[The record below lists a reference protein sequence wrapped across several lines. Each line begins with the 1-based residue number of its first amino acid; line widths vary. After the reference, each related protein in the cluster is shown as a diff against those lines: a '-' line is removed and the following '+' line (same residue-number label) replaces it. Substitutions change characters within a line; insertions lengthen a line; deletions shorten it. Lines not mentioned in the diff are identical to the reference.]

1 MKKIFYSLGIF
12 LIIGL
17 LGVGWYFSGLI
28 YESGLNPEF
37 TETESVGTAE
47 DRVVVES
54 ITSKSIKLNVEE
66 EQWGVMLENGIY
78 GIIGQNGDAVIGK
91 ILNTNGNII
100 ERKLLQIN
108 GSLVTGDRISG
119 SAGLLLDEKT
129 GIYKILG
136 TSGWSGQ
143 ATQGIYT
150 PKSVVDIEYEDIFYQ
165 SDIGQFPA
173 YLTSSGDNGVVI
185 FVHGFR
191 GDYSREV
198 FAQLRAKDLMNM
210 GFRSMII
217 SYRNDRGLPK
227 DPSGIFQ
234 YGVSEWKDIDAAI
247 DEARKISENVVLW
260 GISGG
265 GGPVSSWI
273 QNTDDISKVSGIIY
287 EAPVISF
294 WESVEVNGAARF
306 PWLPQGLF
314 SYFKIVTELRYGV
327 DFDSMD
333 FRDAV
338 INSDI
343 PVLLFHGDDDEWV
356 PVEMSDLIAESR
368 NKNFTYIRSENVGHV
383 TSWNADPENYV
394 LQMSVFLSSLK

>member
-1 MKKIFYSLGIF
+1 LKKIFYSLGIF

-273 QNTDDISKVSGIIY
+273 QNTNDISKVSGIIY

-306 PWLPQGLF
+306 PWLPKGLF

>member
-1 MKKIFYSLGIF
+1 LKKIFYSLGIF

-173 YLTSSGDNGVVI
+173 YLTSNGDNGVVI

-273 QNTDDISKVSGIIY
+273 QNTNDISKVSGIIY

>member
-1 MKKIFYSLGIF
+1 LKKIFYSLGIF
-12 LIIGL
+12 LAIAL
-17 LGVGWYFSGLI
+17 LGIGWYFSGLI

-47 DRVVVES
+47 DRVVVDS

-100 ERKLLQIN
+100 ERELLQIN
-108 GSLVTGDRISG
+108 GSLVTGDRIAG
-119 SAGLLLDEKT
+119 SAGLLLDDNT

-143 ATQGIYT
+143 ATQGVYT
-150 PKSVVDIEYEDIFYQ
+150 PKSVVNIEYEDIFYQ

-173 YLTSSGDNGVVI
+173 YLTSSGDDGVVI

-198 FAQLRAKDLMNM
+198 FAQLRAKDLMDM

-394 LQMSVFLSSLK
+394 LQMSEFLSSLK

>member
-1 MKKIFYSLGIF
+1 MAIALLGI
-12 LIIGL
+12 
-17 LGVGWYFSGLI
+17 GWYFSGLI

-47 DRVVVES
+47 DRVVVDS

-100 ERKLLQIN
+100 ERELLQIN
-108 GSLVTGDRISG
+108 GSLVTGDRIAG
-119 SAGLLLDEKT
+119 SAGLLLDDNT

-143 ATQGIYT
+143 ATQGVYT
-150 PKSVVDIEYEDIFYQ
+150 PKSVVNIEYEDIFYQ

-173 YLTSSGDNGVVI
+173 YLTSSGDDGVVI

-198 FAQLRAKDLMNM
+198 FAQLRAKDLMDM

-394 LQMSVFLSSLK
+394 LQMSEFLSSLK

>member
-1 MKKIFYSLGIF
+1 MKKFFYSLGIF
-12 LIIGL
+12 LVFTL

-47 DRVVVES
+47 DRVVIES

-100 ERKLLQIN
+100 ERELLQIN
-108 GSLVTGDRISG
+108 GSLVTGDRIAG

-129 GIYKILG
+129 GVYKILG

-173 YLTSSGDNGVVI
+173 YLTSSGDDGVVI

-198 FAQLRAKDLMNM
+198 FAQLRAKDLMDM

-217 SYRNDRGLPK
+217 SYR
-227 DPSGIFQ
+227 
-234 YGVSEWKDIDAAI
+234 
-247 DEARKISENVVLW
+247 
-260 GISGG
+260 
-265 GGPVSSWI
+265 
-273 QNTDDISKVSGIIY
+273 
-287 EAPVISF
+287 
-294 WESVEVNGAARF
+294 
-306 PWLPQGLF
+306 
-314 SYFKIVTELRYGV
+314 
-327 DFDSMD
+327 
-333 FRDAV
+333 
-338 INSDI
+338 
-343 PVLLFHGDDDEWV
+343 
-356 PVEMSDLIAESR
+356 
-368 NKNFTYIRSENVGHV
+368 
-383 TSWNADPENYV
+383 
-394 LQMSVFLSSLK
+394 

>member
-12 LIIGL
+12 LIVAL

-100 ERKLLQIN
+100 ERELLQIN
-108 GSLVTGDRISG
+108 GSLVTGDRIAG

-173 YLTSSGDNGVVI
+173 YLTSSGDDGVVI

-198 FAQLRAKDLMNM
+198 FAQLRAKDLMDM

-356 PVEMSDLIAESR
+356 PVEMSDVIAESR
-368 NKNFTYIRSENVGHV
+368 DKNFTYIRSENVGHV

>member
-1 MKKIFYSLGIF
+1 MIA
-12 LIIGL
+12 L

-100 ERKLLQIN
+100 ERELLQIN
-108 GSLVTGDRISG
+108 GSLVTGDRIAG

-173 YLTSSGDNGVVI
+173 YLTSSGDDGVVI

-198 FAQLRAKDLMNM
+198 FAQLRAKDLMDM

-247 DEARKISENVVLW
+247 DEARKISQNVVLW

-273 QNTDDISKVSGIIY
+273 QNTDDLSKVSGIIY

-356 PVEMSDLIAESR
+356 PVEMSDVIAESR
-368 NKNFTYIRSENVGHV
+368 DKNFTYIRSENVGHV
-383 TSWNADPENYV
+383 TSWNADPEMYV
-394 LQMSVFLSSLK
+394 RELSIFLNSLD

>member
-12 LIIGL
+12 LIVAL

-100 ERKLLQIN
+100 ERELLQIN
-108 GSLVTGDRISG
+108 GSLVTGDRIAG

-198 FAQLRAKDLMNM
+198 FAQLRAKDLMDM

-265 GGPVSSWI
+265 GGPLSSWI

>member
-1 MKKIFYSLGIF
+1 MCIRDS
-12 LIIGL
+12 
-17 LGVGWYFSGLI
+17 
-28 YESGLNPEF
+28 
-37 TETESVGTAE
+37 
-47 DRVVVES
+47 
-54 ITSKSIKLNVEE
+54 
-66 EQWGVMLENGIY
+66 
-78 GIIGQNGDAVIGK
+78 
-91 ILNTNGNII
+91 
-100 ERKLLQIN
+100 
-108 GSLVTGDRISG
+108 
-119 SAGLLLDEKT
+119 LLDDNT

-143 ATQGIYT
+143 ATQGVYT
-150 PKSVVDIEYEDIFYQ
+150 PKSVVNIEYEDIFYQ

-173 YLTSSGDNGVVI
+173 YLTSSGDDGVVI

-198 FAQLRAKDLMNM
+198 FAQLRAKDLMDM

-394 LQMSVFLSSLK
+394 LQMSEFLSSLK

>member
-1 MKKIFYSLGIF
+1 MIA
-12 LIIGL
+12 L

-100 ERKLLQIN
+100 ERELLQIN
-108 GSLVTGDRISG
+108 GSLVTGDRIAG

-173 YLTSSGDNGVVI
+173 YLTSSGDDGVVI

-198 FAQLRAKDLMNM
+198 FAQLRAKDLMDM

-273 QNTDDISKVSGIIY
+273 QNTNDISKVSGIIY

>member
-1 MKKIFYSLGIF
+1 MIA
-12 LIIGL
+12 L

-91 ILNTNGNII
+91 ILKTNGNII
-100 ERKLLQIN
+100 ERELLQIN
-108 GSLVTGDRISG
+108 GSLVTGDRIAG

-173 YLTSSGDNGVVI
+173 YLTSSGDDGVVI

-198 FAQLRAKDLMNM
+198 FAQLRAKDLMDM

-247 DEARKISENVVLW
+247 DEARKISQNVVLW

-273 QNTDDISKVSGIIY
+273 QNTDDLSKVSGIIY

>member
-12 LIIGL
+12 LVIAL

-100 ERKLLQIN
+100 ERELLQIN
-108 GSLVTGDRISG
+108 GSLVTGDRIAG

-173 YLTSSGDNGVVI
+173 YLTSSGDDGVVI

-198 FAQLRAKDLMNM
+198 FAQLRAKDLMDM

-247 DEARKISENVVLW
+247 DEARKISQNVVLW

-273 QNTDDISKVSGIIY
+273 QNTDDLSKVSGIIY

-356 PVEMSDLIAESR
+356 PVEMSDVIAESR
-368 NKNFTYIRSENVGHV
+368 DKNFTYIRSENVGHV
-383 TSWNADPENYV
+383 TSWNADPEMYV
-394 LQMSVFLSSLK
+394 RELSKFLNSLD

>member
-1 MKKIFYSLGIF
+1 MAIALLGI
-12 LIIGL
+12 
-17 LGVGWYFSGLI
+17 GWYFSGLI

-47 DRVVVES
+47 DRVVVDS

-100 ERKLLQIN
+100 ERELLQIN
-108 GSLVTGDRISG
+108 GSLVTGDRIAG
-119 SAGLLLDEKT
+119 SAGLLLDDNT

-143 ATQGIYT
+143 ATQGVYT
-150 PKSVVDIEYEDIFYQ
+150 PKSVVNIEYEDIFYQ

-173 YLTSSGDNGVVI
+173 YLTSSGDDGVVI

-198 FAQLRAKDLMNM
+198 FAQLRAKDLMDM

-368 NKNFTYIRSENVGHV
+368 DKNFTYIRSENVGHV

-394 LQMSVFLSSLK
+394 LQMSEFLSSLK

>member
-12 LIIGL
+12 LVIAL

-100 ERKLLQIN
+100 ERELLQIN
-108 GSLVTGDRISG
+108 GSLVTGDRIAG

-198 FAQLRAKDLMNM
+198 FAQLRAKDLMDM

>member
-12 LIIGL
+12 LIIAL

-100 ERKLLQIN
+100 ERELLQIN
-108 GSLVTGDRISG
+108 GSLVTGDRIAG

-173 YLTSSGDNGVVI
+173 YLTSSGDDGVVI

-198 FAQLRAKDLMNM
+198 FAQLRAKDLMDM

-368 NKNFTYIRSENVGHV
+368 NKNFTYIRSAVSYTHL
-383 TSWNADPENYV
+383 TLPTKA
-394 LQMSVFLSSLK
+394 

>member
-1 MKKIFYSLGIF
+1 MIA
-12 LIIGL
+12 L

-66 EQWGVMLENGIY
+66 EQGGVMLENGIY

-100 ERKLLQIN
+100 ERELLQIN
-108 GSLVTGDRISG
+108 GSLVTGDRIAG

-173 YLTSSGDNGVVI
+173 YLTSSGDDGVVI

-198 FAQLRAKDLMNM
+198 FAQLRAKDLMDM

-247 DEARKISENVVLW
+247 DEARKINENVVLW

-273 QNTDDISKVSGIIY
+273 QNTNDISKVSGIIY

>member
-12 LIIGL
+12 LAIAL
-17 LGVGWYFSGLI
+17 LGIGWYFSGLI

-47 DRVVVES
+47 DRVVVDS

-100 ERKLLQIN
+100 ERELLQIN
-108 GSLVTGDRISG
+108 GSLVTGDRIAG
-119 SAGLLLDEKT
+119 SAGLLLDDNT

-143 ATQGIYT
+143 ATQGVYT
-150 PKSVVDIEYEDIFYQ
+150 PKSVVNIEYEDIFYQ

-173 YLTSSGDNGVVI
+173 YLTSSGDDGVVI

-198 FAQLRAKDLMNM
+198 FAQLRAKDLMDM

-247 DEARKISENVVLW
+247 DEAIKISENVVLW

-394 LQMSVFLSSLK
+394 LQMSEFLSSLK

>member
-12 LIIGL
+12 LIVAL

-100 ERKLLQIN
+100 ERELLQIN
-108 GSLVTGDRISG
+108 GSLVTGDRIAG

-198 FAQLRAKDLMNM
+198 FAQLRAKDLMDM

>member
-1 MKKIFYSLGIF
+1 LKKIFYSLGIF
-12 LIIGL
+12 LIVAL

-100 ERKLLQIN
+100 ERELLQIN
-108 GSLVTGDRISG
+108 GSLVTGDRIAG

-198 FAQLRAKDLMNM
+198 FAQLRAKDLMDM

>member
-1 MKKIFYSLGIF
+1 LKKIFYSLGIF

-47 DRVVVES
+47 DRVIVES

-173 YLTSSGDNGVVI
+173 YLTSNGDNGVVI

-273 QNTDDISKVSGIIY
+273 QNTNDISKVSGIIY

>member
-1 MKKIFYSLGIF
+1 LKKIFYSLGIF
-12 LIIGL
+12 LIVAL

-100 ERKLLQIN
+100 ERELLQIN
-108 GSLVTGDRISG
+108 GSLVTGDRIAG

-173 YLTSSGDNGVVI
+173 YLTSSGDDGVVI

-198 FAQLRAKDLMNM
+198 FAQLRAKDLMDM

>member
-1 MKKIFYSLGIF
+1 LKKIFYSLGIF

-173 YLTSSGDNGVVI
+173 YLTSNGDNGVVI

-273 QNTDDISKVSGIIY
+273 QNTNDISKVSGIIY

-333 FRDAV
+333 YRDAV

>member
-1 MKKIFYSLGIF
+1 MAIALLGI
-12 LIIGL
+12 
-17 LGVGWYFSGLI
+17 GWYFSGLI

-47 DRVVVES
+47 DRVVVDS

-100 ERKLLQIN
+100 ERELLQIN
-108 GSLVTGDRISG
+108 GSLVTGDRIAG
-119 SAGLLLDEKT
+119 SAGLLLDDNT

-143 ATQGIYT
+143 ATQGVYT
-150 PKSVVDIEYEDIFYQ
+150 PKSVVNIEYEDIFYQ

-173 YLTSSGDNGVVI
+173 YLTSSGDDGVVI

-198 FAQLRAKDLMNM
+198 FAQLRAKDLMDM

-394 LQMSVFLSSLK
+394 LQMSEFLSLSLIHI

>member
-1 MKKIFYSLGIF
+1 MAIALLGI
-12 LIIGL
+12 
-17 LGVGWYFSGLI
+17 GWYFSGLI

-47 DRVVVES
+47 DRVVVDS

-100 ERKLLQIN
+100 ERELLQIN
-108 GSLVTGDRISG
+108 GSLVTGDRIAG
-119 SAGLLLDEKT
+119 SAGLLLDDNT

-143 ATQGIYT
+143 ATQGVYT
-150 PKSVVDIEYEDIFYQ
+150 PKSVANIEYEDIFYQ

-173 YLTSSGDNGVVI
+173 YLTSSGDDGVVI

-198 FAQLRAKDLMNM
+198 FAQLRAKDLMDM

-394 LQMSVFLSSLK
+394 LQMSEFLSSLK

>member
-1 MKKIFYSLGIF
+1 MKKIIYSFGIF
-12 LIIGL
+12 LVIAL

-54 ITSKSIKLNVEE
+54 ITSSSIKLNVEE

-91 ILNTNGNII
+91 ILNTDGNIV
-100 ERKLLQIN
+100 ERELLQIN
-108 GSLVTGDRISG
+108 GSLVTGDRIAG
-119 SAGLLLDEKT
+119 SAGLLLDEQT

-143 ATQGIYT
+143 ATQGVYT

-173 YLTSSGDNGVVI
+173 YLTSSGDDGVVI

-198 FAQLRAKDLMNM
+198 FAQLRAKDLMNV
-210 GFRSMII
+210 GYRSMII

-247 DEARKISENVVLW
+247 DEARTISENIVLW

-306 PWLPQGLF
+306 PWLPEGLF
-314 SYFKIVTELRYGV
+314 SYFKLVTELRYGV

-338 INSDI
+338 IRSDI

-368 NKNFTYIRSENVGHV
+368 NKNFTYVRSENVGHV

-394 LQMSVFLSSLK
+394 LQLSEFLASLK

>member
-12 LIIGL
+12 LAIAL
-17 LGVGWYFSGLI
+17 LGIGWYFSGLI

-47 DRVVVES
+47 DRVVVDS

-100 ERKLLQIN
+100 ERELLQIN
-108 GSLVTGDRISG
+108 GSLVTGDRIAG
-119 SAGLLLDEKT
+119 SAGLLLDDNT

-143 ATQGIYT
+143 ATQGVYT
-150 PKSVVDIEYEDIFYQ
+150 PKSVVNIEYEDIFYQ

-173 YLTSSGDNGVVI
+173 YLTSSGDDGVVI

-198 FAQLRAKDLMNM
+198 FAQLRAKDLMDM

-368 NKNFTYIRSENVGHV
+368 DKNFTYIRSENVGHV

-394 LQMSVFLSSLK
+394 LQMSEFLSSLK

>member
-1 MKKIFYSLGIF
+1 MIA
-12 LIIGL
+12 L

-100 ERKLLQIN
+100 ERELLQIN
-108 GSLVTGDRISG
+108 GSLVTGDRIAG

-173 YLTSSGDNGVVI
+173 YLTSSGDDGIVI

-198 FAQLRAKDLMNM
+198 FAQLRAKDLMDM

-247 DEARKISENVVLW
+247 DEARKISQNVVLW

-273 QNTDDISKVSGIIY
+273 QNTDDLSKVSGIIY

>member
-1 MKKIFYSLGIF
+1 MIA
-12 LIIGL
+12 L

-100 ERKLLQIN
+100 ERELLQIN
-108 GSLVTGDRISG
+108 GSLVTGDRIAG

-173 YLTSSGDNGVVI
+173 YLTSSGDDGVVI

-198 FAQLRAKDLMNM
+198 FAQLRAKDLMDM

-247 DEARKISENVVLW
+247 DEARKINENVVLW

-273 QNTDDISKVSGIIY
+273 QNTNDISKVSGIIY